1 VALHVLVL
9 PRYLALMPVARVA
22 LGLDG
27 GDVIP
32 LSLRDDITDDVFRAG
47 FGGGSDVF
55 VGQGDDRKL
64 ARRQHARGVR
74 AGHDRG

>member
-1 VALHVLVL
+1 MLVL

-32 LSLRDDITDDVFRAG
+32 LSLCDDITDDVLRAG
-47 FGGGSDVF
+47 FGGGTGVCVS
-55 VGQGDDRKL
+55 QGDDRKVGGGGTVVAFVL
-64 ARRQHARGVR
+64 DVIG
-74 AGHDRG
+74 G

>member
-32 LSLRDDITDDVFRAG
+32 LSLRDDITDDGFRAG
-47 FGGGSDVF
+47 FGGGSGVF
-55 VGQGDDRKL
+55 VSQGDDRKVGDDGTVVAFVL
-64 ARRQHARGVR
+64 DMIG
-74 AGHDRG
+74 G